1 MHWGKRLLW
10 LVTTLS
16 SVGVAGSL
24 LCAPLLVSAADLQTI
39 RQRGRL
45 VVAVKDNLRPLGF
58 RDEKGQLQ
66 GLEIDLARQLAQ
78 AILGRSDAVEFRP
91 VTNTDRFPA
100 VLHGEVDVA
109 IANITLTPSRLRIL
123 NFSLPYYTTGTAL
136 ITRDPAIRQVA
147 DLRGKAIAAL
157 NGSTTVEVLRRELPD
172 AQLVGVSSYEAARA
186 AIETGTVAAVAA
198 DATVLTGWVQESPQ
212 YRLLLP
218 VLSSELLSVVL
229 PKGQQYADLQGA
241 INQTIARLKANGW
254 LEQRA
259 KYWGLPH

>member
-1 MHWGKRLLW
+1 MHRGKRLSW

-16 SVGVAGSL
+16 IVGVAGSL
-24 LCAPLLVSAADLQTI
+24 LFAPLLVSAADLQTI

-45 VVAVKDNLRPLGF
+45 IVAVKDNLRPLGF
-58 RDEKGQLQ
+58 RDGQGQLQ

-78 AILGRSDAVEFRP
+78 DILGRSDAVEFRP
-91 VTNTDRFPA
+91 VTNADRFPA
-100 VLHGEVDVA
+100 VLNGEVDVA

-123 NFSLPYYTTGTAL
+123 NFSLPYYTTGAAL

-147 DLRGKAIAAL
+147 DLRGKAIAVL
-157 NGSTTVEVLRRELPD
+157 NGTTTVEVLRRQLPD
-172 AQLVGVSSYEAARA
+172 AKLVGVTSYEAARA
-186 AIETGTVAAVAA
+186 AIETDTVAAVAA
-198 DATVLTGWVQESPQ
+198 DTTVLTGWVQESPQ
-212 YRLLLP
+212 YRQLLP
-218 VLSSELLSVVL
+218 VLSSELLGVVL

-259 KYWGLPH
+259 KYWGLPQ